1 MSATGDNRPEHFET
15 VVIGS
20 GFGGSVMTYRLAAA
34 NRSVCLLERGKPY
47 PPGSFPRTPRAM
59 ATNLWDPGS
68 GLFGMFDVWA
78 FRGLEALV
86 SSGLGGG
93 SLIYA
98 NVLLRKDPKWFVDE
112 VLPDGSYE
120 RWPISY
126 DDLEPHYGEVENML
140 DAQRYPFELTPYSL
154 TPKTRAMQEAAAAM
168 NREWILPNLAVSF
181 ASPGEDPIPG
191 APLTEKAENL
201 HRRPRRTCRLCGEC
215 DIGCND
221 GAKNTLDLTY
231 LSRAVDSGAVIR
243 TLCEVRRLA
252 RQDGGR
258 GYIVTYRDHGSGADG
273 EPGEE
278 VSITADRVVL
288 AAGTLGSTYL
298 LLRNRSSFPHLSR
311 ALGTR
316 FSGNGDL
323 LTFLRRSRKDG
334 QPRVLDP
341 EYGPVITS
349 AIRVPDKADGE
360 SANGALGRSGRGF
373 YVEDGGNPQFLDWLV
388 ELSGASST
396 AGRAAAFA
404 LRRAVAHLVGR
415 PRSHLSG
422 DFAKLLGDGATSG
435 SALPMLAMGRDIPD
449 GVMRLRDGDL
459 EINWTTK
466 SSSAFFDD
474 VEKTV
479 HGIAEHLGARL
490 MNSPLWLFKHVITVH
505 PLGGCPMGAT
515 EHLGVVNQ
523 WGEVFN
529 YPGLYVVDGSA
540 MPGPVGPNPSL
551 TIAAFA
557 NRAADGILGGIPR

>member
-1 MSATGDNRPEHFET
+1 
-15 VVIGS
+15 
-20 GFGGSVMTYRLAAA
+20 MTYRLASA
-34 NRSVCLLERGKPY
+34 NRSVLLLERGKPY
-47 PPGSFPRTPRAM
+47 PPGSFPRSPRAM
-59 ATNLWDPGS
+59 ATNLWDPRH
-68 GLFGMFDVWA
+68 GLFGMYDIWA

-126 DDLEPHYGEVENML
+126 DDLEPHYGDVEAML
-140 DAQRYPFELTPYSL
+140 DAQQYPFELDPYYL
-154 TPKTRAMQEAAAAM
+154 TPKTRAMQNAAAGLGM
-168 NREWILPNLAVSF
+168 EWQLPPLAVSF
-181 ASPGEDPIPG
+181 RSPGQPPIPA
-191 APLTEKAENL
+191 APLVEEHENL
-201 HRRPRRTCRLCGEC
+201 HHRPRRTCRLCGEC

-231 LSRAVDSGAVIR
+231 LSRACDSGAVVR
-243 TLCEVRRLA
+243 TLCDVRRLT
-252 RQDGGR
+252 RRTDKK
-258 GYIVTYRDHGSGADG
+258 GYIVTYRDYGSNACSH
-273 EPGEE
+273 PGEE
-278 VSITADRVVL
+278 VSVTADRVVL

-298 LLRNRSSFPHLSR
+298 LLRNRSSFPHLSP

-323 LTFLRRSRKDG
+323 LTFLRRTRKDG
-334 QPRVLDP
+334 KPRMLDP

-349 AIRVPDKADGE
+349 AIRVPDKVDGDG
-360 SANGALGRSGRGF
+360 SGGSLGSGRGF

-388 ELSGASST
+388 ELSGATST

-404 LRRAVAHLVGR
+404 LKRAVAHLVGR
-415 PRSHLSG
+415 PRTNLSG
-422 DFAKLLGDGATSG
+422 DFAALLGNGATSG
-435 SALPMLAMGRDIPD
+435 STLPMLAMGRDIPD

-459 EINWTTK
+459 EVNWTTR

-479 HGIAEHLGARL
+479 HRIAEHLGARL

-515 EHLGVVNQ
+515 EHLGVVDP

-529 YPGLYVVDGSA
+529 YPGLYVVDGAA

-557 NRAADGILGGIPR
+557 DRAADKILGVQR